1 MGGAHGFA
9 MLPKRC
15 PAFLGQQ
22 TQEFL
27 VETGRLLLLAA
38 VFLRLPVRVHP
49 VEAGG
54 DEFAEVVEE
63 IRVIGTRATK
73 GERARGCNYENGKR
87 EPNLETVL
95 RLADLFGVTTDWLLG
110 REGPAEARET
120 ISGYGEPVVNR
131 ATSLSG
137 GTFRPRFGAII
148 LAAIR
153 SSKSG

>member
-1 MGGAHGFA
+1 MKG
-9 MLPKRC
+9 
-15 PAFLGQQ
+15 
-22 TQEFL
+22 
-27 VETGRLLLLAA
+27 
-38 VFLRLPVRVHP
+38 LRS
-49 VEAGG
+49 
-54 DEFAEVVEE
+54 
-63 IRVIGTRATK
+63 TATAPPI
-73 GERARGCNYENGKR
+73 GERIRTARELKGLTQKDLGNILGVSDGAVANYENSKR